1 MSEKLDYKKF
11 LKNNPGLEMTF
22 DEYLDSDEAT
32 AKANEADKSESDKIV
47 EEDEARGKDNTA
59 ENPDN
64 MIGAAGKDM
73 TTKKLD
79 NNQMETTANAIEK
92 GEDVPATVAKSLNKA
107 NNIEPDIMSFSGVK
121 TDKNKLEDAVN
132 TTIQGGELTEEQQNA
147 ARQQVPDALAE
158 FKKIVEE
165 AKKGLE
171 TSKWGMPATII
182 SAIITA
188 ATGGA
193 IPFIPFINLNGDSQK
208 IAYLNKLNSIYA
220 EKAQDFLLNKQTNKT
235 NADKEIQKE
244 AAEAGKTK
252 AVENEAYW
260 NAEQQQKFALERQR
274 LLTDLQG
281 KTLVLINDLKNKSA
295 AEQEK
300 YLQEFL
306 SGLTKEEKSEYLR
319 DKAKLGKNMSD
330 AEYMMNLFGQGANV
344 VKGVADTAVNAVK
357 PGSVK

>member
-1 MSEKLDYKKF
+1 MSEELDFRRAKK
-11 LKNNPGLEMTF
+11 KNPGLTKE
-22 DEYLDSDEAT
+22 EYLNSDEAT
-32 AKANEADKSESDKIV
+32 AKVNEADKSESDKIV
-47 EEDEARGKDNTA
+47 EEDEAKGKDNTA

-73 TTKKLD
+73 TAEKLD
-79 NNQMETTANAIEK
+79 KNQMETTANAIEK
-92 GEDVPATVAKSLNKA
+92 GDDVPATVTKSLDKA
-107 NNIEPDIMSFSGVK
+107 NSIEPNIMSFSGVK
-121 TDKNKLEDAVN
+121 TYRNKLDDAVN
-132 TTIQGGELTEEQQNA
+132 TAMTGGDITEDQQNA
-147 ARQQVPDALAE
+147 AKQQAPDALAE

-182 SAIITA
+182 SAVITA

-193 IPFIPFINLNGDSQK
+193 IPFIPFIKLNGDSQK

-274 LLTDLQG
+274 LLTELQG
-281 KTLVLINDLKNKSA
+281 KTLAMISDLKNKSP
-295 AEQEK
+295 AEKEK
-300 YLQEFL
+300 YFQEFL

-330 AEYMMNLFGQGANV
+330 TEYMMNLFGQGTNI
-344 VKGVADTAVNAVK
+344 VKDMADTAINAVK